1 MTPSVHIVTNY
12 TLVQQKLHDFIVF
25 QHDPTEILRII
36 TLRSYEQITGCFF
49 FNLIVERL
57 GTLQDFGL
65 YRNVSKTG

>member
-1 MTPSVHIVTNY
+1 MTPLVRIVTDY

-25 QHDPTEILRII
+25 QHDPTEILGII
-36 TLRSYEQITGCFF
+36 TLRSYEQITGWFF
-49 FNLIVERL
+49 YLIVERF